1 MSDTPESENWRREV
15 DRSFSPRREAGP
27 IDLRRY
33 YVQPAYSGMPTF
45 MGVPL
50 ALNQDD
56 LRAGKVDAA
65 VVGCPVDV
73 STGHRGAAYGP
84 RAIRSD
90 ERYMYAT
97 PEAYI
102 HSATRVNPFNVLKV
116 VDYGDA
122 AVDPFDITRSME
134 PIRGLVREIAEVG
147 AAPIVLGGDHSL
159 LWPSVGALS
168 EVHGRGS
175 IAVVHF
181 DAHPDCHDELFGH
194 KATHTTPI
202 RRLMH
207 DEMVPGANIIQVGLR
222 TATGPD
228 DQLFNWM
235 RRAGMKSHFMAE
247 IERVGLA
254 AVVDKVIEEAKAVAD
269 HVYISLDIDVLDPA
283 FAPGT
288 GTPEPAGLNTR
299 ELFTALRRI
308 AHETNL
314 VGMDVVEVA
323 PHLDPGYSTAMN
335 ARRAVFEVLTGLAM
349 NKVKIST
356 KNYTNPIVAG
366 EVRFSLS

>member
-1 MSDTPESENWRREV
+1 MSETPESETWRLKV
-15 DRSFSPRREAGP
+15 DRSFSPRRDPGP

-50 ALNQDD
+50 ALTQED
-56 LRAGKVDAA
+56 LRAGKVDVA
-65 VVGCPVDV
+65 VVGCPVDS
-73 STGHRGAAYGP
+73 STGHRGAAFGP
-84 RAIRSD
+84 RAIRAD

-97 PEAYI
+97 PEGYI
-102 HSATRVNPFNVLKV
+102 HSATRINPFNILKV

-122 AVDPFDITRSME
+122 ATDPFDVARSME

-147 AAPIVLGGDHSL
+147 AVPVVLGGDHSL

-168 EVHGRGS
+168 DVHGHGS

-181 DAHPDCHDELFGH
+181 DAHPDCHDEIFGH

-202 RRLMH
+202 RRLLT
-207 DEMVPGANIIQVGLR
+207 DEQLPGPNLIQVGLR

-235 RRAGMKSHFMAE
+235 RRAGMRSHFMAE
-247 IERVGLA
+247 VERVGFA
-254 AVVDKVIEEAKAVAD
+254 AVIDKVVEEVKAVAD
-269 HVYISLDIDVLDPA
+269 HVYLSLDIDVLDPA
-283 FAPGT
+283 YAPGT
-288 GTPEPAGLNTR
+288 GTPEPAGLTTR
-299 ELFTALRRI
+299 ELFTGLRRL

-314 VGMDVVEVA
+314 IGMDVVEVA
-323 PHLDPGYSTAMN
+323 PHLDPGYTTAMN
-335 ARRAVFEVLTGLAM
+335 ARRAVFEALTGLAM
-349 NKVKIST
+349 NRIKIST
-356 KNYTNPIVAG
+356 ENYANPIVAG
-366 EVRFSLS
+366 QVRFPLA